1 VAHILTSLN
10 IAGKGITMVA
20 KELSSWDILREPN
33 RILLEDDYKSRME
46 LLIYLLTWGVEIGL
60 LFVIALTFL
69 RR

>member
-1 VAHILTSLN
+1 MAV
-10 IAGKGITMVA
+10 

-33 RILLEDDYKSRME
+33 RILLEDDYRSRVE

-60 LFVIALTFL
+60 LFVIALTYL

>member
-33 RILLEDDYKSRME
+33 RILSEDDYKSRLE

>member
-1 VAHILTSLN
+1 MAS
-10 IAGKGITMVA
+10 

-33 RILLEDDYKSRME
+33 RILSEDDYSSWLE

>member
-1 VAHILTSLN
+1 VAQILTSLN

-33 RILLEDDYKSRME
+33 RILSEDDYKSRLE

>member
-1 VAHILTSLN
+1 VAPILTSLN

-33 RILLEDDYKSRME
+33 RILSEDDYKSRLE